1 MLVVKDYADR
11 AKYQTRWRWKWQN
24 SFQKPCVTTL
34 QQNIMNLF
42 EVCEVNT
49 DIKYRQIMTIFK
61 EYLEE
66 KNKRDNVQYYRLIE

>member
-1 MLVVKDYADR
+1 
-11 AKYQTRWRWKWQN
+11 
-24 SFQKPCVTTL
+24 
-34 QQNIMNLF
+34 MNLF